1 MSSINEPPLEDP
13 RPATL
18 RQVES
23 VVVLH
28 TGNGKGK
35 TTAAIGTAVR
45 ARGHGWNVAILQ
57 FIKSSDWRTGEAKSC
72 ADLGIDFECLGDG
85 FTWDSEN
92 IEHDKALAREG
103 WEKAARIVMNGHH
116 QLVVLDELTYLCT
129 WGWVTVDEVVSVV
142 SRRPTHVSV
151 VITGRDAPA
160 ELIAL
165 ADTASESVNLHHA
178 YDCGIA
184 ALKGVDF

>member
-13 RPATL
+13 RPVTL

-57 FIKSSDWRTGEAKSC
+57 FIKSSDWRTGEAK
-72 ADLGIDFECLGDG
+72 
-85 FTWDSEN
+85 
-92 IEHDKALAREG
+92 
-103 WEKAARIVMNGHH
+103 
-116 QLVVLDELTYLCT
+116 
-129 WGWVTVDEVVSVV
+129 
-142 SRRPTHVSV
+142 
-151 VITGRDAPA
+151 
-160 ELIAL
+160 
-165 ADTASESVNLHHA
+165 
-178 YDCGIA
+178 
-184 ALKGVDF
+184 